1 MHFWIRI
8 KGKQTKGSVMVET
21 ILILVVL
28 IALVVIFKSQLISL
42 VGTIFEK
49 ITNEAT
55 GILRRNHRIFKFGVR
70 TVGVLGGQHD
80 TECFHTHQ

>member
-1 MHFWIRI
+1 MLRNGVQYVWTYMR
-8 KGKQTKGSVMVET
+8 GKQTRGSVMVEA

-28 IALVVIFKSQLISL
+28 IALVVIFKSQLTSL

-55 GILRRNHRIFKFGVR
+55 GI
-70 TVGVLGGQHD
+70 
-80 TECFHTHQ
+80 